1 MLGVQKISDSV
12 ANRVFSWVHRNN
24 LVYNTCWEDPAIDR
38 VALDLSEKDR
48 LLVISSAGCN
58 ALDYLLAGCGEV
70 HAVDMN
76 FIQNALLEF
85 KRAAVMT
92 LEYSDFEMFFGY
104 GRHDRALTVYQRTLR
119 PMLSEGARTYWDT
132 YIFFF
137 NGTGWRDSFYYRG
150 CSGFLAKFLLTNL
163 FRVKALQKPLEDL
176 VNADSLERQ
185 SEIYYAEIKP
195 RLWTRWMEWLISRDL
210 TMNLMGVPRAQKE
223 QMTQQYP
230 GGVPKYIEHS
240 LEDVL
245 TKLRFRDNY
254 FYRVYI
260 EGRYPHDCRPEYV
273 KEHNFDRLRQRI
285 SDLHIHTGTVAN
297 ILEQTDLRFSRFVLL
312 DHMDWMSVHK
322 PQELVREWNAI
333 LFQATSNARV
343 IYRSAALNVTYLDD
357 LIVNVSGARCPLGAA
372 LTQRRDLANSLHPSD
387 RVHTYA
393 SFYIADLPEQ

>member
-1 MLGVQKISDSV
+1 MLDAQQISDSV
-12 ANRVFSWVHRNN
+12 ANRVFHWIHRNN
-24 LVYNTCWEDPAIDR
+24 LVYNTCWEDPAVDR
-38 VALDLSEKDR
+38 GALQISEKDR

-76 FIQNALLEF
+76 FIQNALLEL
-85 KRAAVMT
+85 KRAAAIT
-92 LEYSDFEMFFGY
+92 LEYSEFEMFFGN
-104 GRHDRALTVYQRTLR
+104 GRHDRAPAVYQRALR
-119 PMLSEGARTYWDT
+119 PMLSQGARAYWDK
-132 YIFFF
+132 YIYFFS
-137 NGTGWRDSFYYRG
+137 GTGWRDSFYYRG

-163 FRVKALQKPLEDL
+163 FRVKALKKPLEDL
-176 VNADSLERQ
+176 VNAESLTKQ
-185 SEIYYAEIKP
+185 SEIYCDEIKP

-230 GGVPKYIEHS
+230 GGVPKYIEES
-240 LEDVL
+240 LETVL

-260 EGRYPHDCRPEYV
+260 EGRYPQDCRPEYV
-273 KEHNFDRLRQRI
+273 KESNFDRLRQRI
-285 SDLHIHTGTVAN
+285 CDLHIHTGTVAST
-297 ILEQTDLRFSRFVLL
+297 LEETDLQFSRFVLL

-322 PQELVREWNAI
+322 PQELAREWNAI
-333 LFQATSNARV
+333 LLRATSKARA

-357 LIVNVSGARCPLGAA
+357 LRVDFLGSRHNLGDLLA
-372 LTQRRDLANSLHPSD
+372 QQCDLANSLHPSD